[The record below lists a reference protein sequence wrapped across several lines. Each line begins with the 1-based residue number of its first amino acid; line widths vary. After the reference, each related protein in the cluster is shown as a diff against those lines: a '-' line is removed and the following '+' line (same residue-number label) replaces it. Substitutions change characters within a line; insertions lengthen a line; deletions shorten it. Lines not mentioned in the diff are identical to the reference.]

1 MAVLLLNVTT
11 DPRGILPEFYDA
23 LLALLLQAREN
34 TRSEG
39 FLLAVQ
45 VFEDAAVVAA
55 SLAEDLRNLVNE
67 EIVIVPGQR
76 TVAEVFAELDSWKN
90 LGLSHEEALAQVFPP
105 KYRLPR
111 EVGPCL
117 VCFEDF
123 VHGDVAVKTPG
134 EDATGCVHLECL
146 SVVIVDGPLATPGD
160 PS

>member
-1 MAVLLLNVTT
+1 VTA

-34 TRSEG
+34 TRAEG

-45 VFEDAAVVAA
+45 VFEDAATVAA

-67 EIVIVPGQR
+67 EIVVVPGQR
-76 TVAEVFAELDSWKN
+76 TVAEIFAELDSWKN
-90 LGLSHEEALAQVFPP
+90 LGLSHEEAVAQVFPP
-105 KYRLPR
+105 TYRLPR

-123 VHGDVAVKTPG
+123 VRGDIAVKAPS
-134 EDATGCVHLECL
+134 EDATGFAHLECL
-146 SVVIVDGPLATPGD
+146 SVVIVNGPRATAGD
-160 PS
+160 PN

>member
-1 MAVLLLNVTT
+1 VST

-45 VFEDAAVVAA
+45 VFEDAATVAA
-55 SLAEDLRNLVNE
+55 SLAEDLRNLADE
-67 EIVIVPGQR
+67 KIVIVPGER

-105 KYRLPR
+105 RYRLPR

-146 SVVIVDGPLATPGD
+146 SVVIVDGPLANPGD

>member
-1 MAVLLLNVTT
+1 VTA

-23 LLALLLQAREN
+23 LLALLLQAHEN

-55 SLAEDLRNLVNE
+55 SLAEDLRNLADE
-67 EIVIVPGQR
+67 KIVIVPGQR
-76 TVAEVFAELDSWKN
+76 TVAEIFAELDSWKN
-90 LGLSHEEALAQVFPP
+90 LGLSHEDALAQVFPP

-123 VHGDVAVKTPG
+123 VHGDVAVKTPS
-134 EDATGCVHLECL
+134 EDSTGFAHLECL
-146 SVVIVDGPLATPGD
+146 SVVIVNGPRATAGD
-160 PS
+160 PN